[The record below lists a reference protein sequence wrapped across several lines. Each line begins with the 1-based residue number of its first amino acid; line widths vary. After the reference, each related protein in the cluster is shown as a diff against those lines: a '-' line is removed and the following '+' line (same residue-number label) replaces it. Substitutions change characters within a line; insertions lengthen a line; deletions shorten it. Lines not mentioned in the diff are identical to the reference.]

1 MHRLLILISGFLLVF
16 GCEPKTERPADAL
29 STARVFI
36 RSSLDGD
43 YKMAE
48 GLLWKDSINLLV
60 LKELEKSYERKMSK
74 DEKEAFKNSS
84 ILIHSLDQVSDSV
97 VIISYSNTYQKKK
110 MPIKVIL
117 KDGLWQVDLN
127 YTFSG
132 NL

>member
-1 MHRLLILISGFLLVF
+1 MFA
-16 GCEPKTERPADAL
+16 GCEPKTERPGDAL

-43 YKMAE
+43 YEIAE
-48 GLLWKDSINLLV
+48 SLLWKDSINLLV

-74 DEKEAFKNSS
+74 EEKEAFKKAS
-84 ILIHSLDQVSDSV
+84 ILIHSVDQASDSI
-97 VIISYSNTYQKKK
+97 VIINYSNTYQKKK